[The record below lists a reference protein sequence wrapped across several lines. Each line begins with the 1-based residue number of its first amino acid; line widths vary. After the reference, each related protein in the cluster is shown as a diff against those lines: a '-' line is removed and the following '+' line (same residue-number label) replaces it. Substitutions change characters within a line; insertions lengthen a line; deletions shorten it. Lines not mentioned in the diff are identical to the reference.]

1 MTRAPAAEN
10 SRLREQPSSD
20 LPFQARIAA
29 IPPQSP
35 ESSGTSNFK
44 QVKAGASD
52 HVAGAGD
59 LPASRNAVTTYSP
72 GFGTGNVINLPALEH
87 GGFSAAGTPS
97 GAYAYAPES
106 AATRNG
112 RNVRAQALSPN
123 DPYTVYEGG
132 QYVGRDPDP
141 NVRLQLRR
149 DWTHD

>member
-1 MTRAPAAEN
+1 MRK
-10 SRLREQPSSD
+10 L
-20 LPFQARIAA
+20 LIAA
-29 IPPQSP
+29 GFAAMI
-35 ESSGTSNFK
+35 
-44 QVKAGASD
+44 AS
-52 HVAGAGD
+52 
-59 LPASRNAVTTYSP
+59 PASAQSYSP

>member
-1 MTRAPAAEN
+1 MRK
-10 SRLREQPSSD
+10 L
-20 LPFQARIAA
+20 LIAA
-29 IPPQSP
+29 S
-35 ESSGTSNFK
+35 FAA
-44 QVKAGASD
+44 VLAS
-52 HVAGAGD
+52 
-59 LPASRNAVTTYSP
+59 PASAQSYSP

-123 DPYTVYEGG
+123 DPDTVYEGG